1 VTRES
6 SKLPPVEP
14 QPEPGDGG
22 LLRKLLGLLSDSA
35 TYGLSSVIT
44 QAVQF
49 FLLPVY
55 TRYLTPDENGIITM
69 LLIVAALFGPL
80 ANLGMTNAV
89 FRRFNQAKDNHAG
102 RVVLGTGLLSVLAG
116 SIVWVVLLQPC
127 ATWIAADFVGDATT
141 TTMVRLCLLSAAI
154 STVAQVPNVTLRAKR
169 KVKTASALNLAS
181 VLIAI
186 ATTIIFVVGLQLGAM
201 GWVIGMLAADTTFLL
216 LGLTVTWKLFDIH
229 FDRSVWRSM
238 LSYGMP
244 FVPHRLQAVAL
255 AQFSVY
261 MVREMLGL
269 GEAGIY
275 GIATKFALPVGVI
288 VNAIQEAWVP
298 FKFQVHAQE
307 AEPTPFFRSM
317 FTYYFAAISYLWVGV
332 SLWGFDVV
340 RLMTAPAYHSA
351 AYLLPVLALLR
362 VAQGVYF
369 MMGTGVELS
378 DRTGAYP
385 LISLA
390 GLGTVVG
397 VAFLLVPFYGAFGA
411 AAASVLCWLVM
422 AAIVYVL
429 AQRRMPIEYDWATIV
444 CFLVLAMGCVACGYA
459 VQSAQLWARL
469 ATYLAIS
476 LAYPLAAL
484 LLLVR
489 SPTERERMRLLVAK
503 FRLRGRALGG
513 VGQ

>member
-1 VTRES
+1 MKSES
-6 SKLPPVEP
+6 GRPNEIETPRDGS
-14 QPEPGDGG
+14 GG
-22 LLRKLLGLLSDSA
+22 LLRKLVGLLSDSA

-55 TRYLTPDENGIITM
+55 TRYLTTDENGIITM
-69 LLIVAALFGPL
+69 LLIVMALFGPL

-89 FRRFNQAKDNHAG
+89 FRRFNQAKDEQSG
-102 RVVLGTGLLSVLAG
+102 RVVLGTGLASVALG
-116 SIVWVVLLQPC
+116 SLVWVVLLLPC
-127 ATWIAADFVGDATT
+127 AAWIAADFVGDANAS
-141 TTMVRLCLLSAAI
+141 TMVRLSLLSAAI
-154 STVAQVPNVTLRAKR
+154 NTVAQVPNVTLRAR
-169 KVKTASALNLAS
+169 RRVKVAASLNLAS
-181 VLIAI
+181 VLISI
-186 ATTIIFVVGLQLGAM
+186 ATTIVFVVGFQMGAL
-201 GWVIGMLAADTTFLL
+201 GWVIGMLAADTSLL
-216 LGLTVTWKLFDIH
+216 VLGMAVTRKSFDFG
-229 FDRSVWRSM
+229 FDRTIWRSM
-238 LSYGMP
+238 SSYGLP
-244 FVPHRLQAVAL
+244 FVPHRLQSVAL

-275 GIATKFALPVGVI
+275 GMATRFALPVGVV
-288 VNAIQEAWVP
+288 VNAVQEAWVP
-298 FKFQVHAQE
+298 FKFQLHAQE

-340 RLMTAPAYHSA
+340 RLMTTPPYHPAS
-351 AYLLPVLALLR
+351 YLLPVLALLR
-362 VAQGVYF
+362 VSQGIYF

-390 GLGTVVG
+390 GLATVVLG
-397 VAFLLVPFYGAFGA
+397 AFLLVPSCGAVGA

-429 AQRRMPIEYDWATIV
+429 AQRRMPIDYDWSTIA
-444 CFLVLAMGCVACGYA
+444 CFVVLAIACVGCGYA
-459 VQSAQLWARL
+459 VQHAQLWARL

-476 LAYPLAAL
+476 LAYPLAGML
-484 LLLVR
+484 LLLR
-489 SPTERERMRLLVAK
+489 SPAERERMRQLVAR
-503 FRLRGRALGG
+503 FRLRGRALSGA
-513 VGQ
+513 GQ